1 MILMFS
7 LGTIVIIA
15 GLRFNH
21 IDFESALYAMDGRV
35 ISAKSANFDLFTFL
49 SAAAVLFASF
59 IGFDSIAQAGGEAK
73 NPERLLPRAIALAI
87 IIVTSFYF
95 VFTFAVYH
103 AIPWQ
108 YVAEEAMKKDI
119 SAPGLFSILL
129 SPFWGILILLGATI
143 ALINDLP
150 AMLLSVSRL
159 LFAWSED
166 GIFPAWIA
174 KIDSRS
180 NTPRIALVLS
190 GVLASCGIIGSHFA
204 GDFFLGVDIMVMS
217 MLINFLLMC
226 ITLVSLPLVN
236 PGIAQRIK
244 ILLSGRIMS
253 MLAWAGIVILLGFLV
268 IHLWKD
274 LSSRVSH
281 WYYHS
286 TYVWITVIGI
296 ASLIYVYRIRIL
308 KRTGSDL
315 KKLFSTLPEE

>member
-1 MILMFS
+1 MRGLKIYERTLIPLMILMFS

-119 SAPGLFSILL
+119 SAPGDVYKRQEL
-129 SPFWGILILLGATI
+129 SCF
-143 ALINDLP
+143 
-150 AMLLSVSRL
+150 
-159 LFAWSED
+159 
-166 GIFPAWIA
+166 
-174 KIDSRS
+174 SRS
-180 NTPRIALVLS
+180 
-190 GVLASCGIIGSHFA
+190 
-204 GDFFLGVDIMVMS
+204 
-217 MLINFLLMC
+217 
-226 ITLVSLPLVN
+226 
-236 PGIAQRIK
+236 
-244 ILLSGRIMS
+244 
-253 MLAWAGIVILLGFLV
+253 
-268 IHLWKD
+268 
-274 LSSRVSH
+274 
-281 WYYHS
+281 
-286 TYVWITVIGI
+286 
-296 ASLIYVYRIRIL
+296 
-308 KRTGSDL
+308 
-315 KKLFSTLPEE
+315 